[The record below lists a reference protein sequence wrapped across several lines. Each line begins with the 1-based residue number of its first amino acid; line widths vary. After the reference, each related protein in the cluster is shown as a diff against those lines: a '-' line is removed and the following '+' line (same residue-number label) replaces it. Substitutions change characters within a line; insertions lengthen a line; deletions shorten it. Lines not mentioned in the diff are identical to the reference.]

1 MYGVYIR
8 MSAKGEK
15 SEKKSS
21 VTMTPTELSL
31 VYWEE
36 WALTMEEHF
45 HALELFLRNPRGL
58 PMGHHR

>member
-1 MYGVYIR
+1 